1 MGLYAP
7 FRALGYITGSIPL
20 AIQARG
26 QHYFITSSIGSS
38 FQILDGEKMS
48 LLIVGDSIDSTITSI
63 QSIKDFTIVSADTK
77 IIIYNRQ
84 KIVNT
89 VDTGSQILELMVF
102 GDFCVAS
109 HESGIYIYNYITNE
123 FQNEIEIG
131 HAVTHMLHP
140 STYLNKILLAFEN
153 EVQLWNIRTVSKLYG
168 FKFSSPVTCLAQSPS
183 IDVVAVGLLDG
194 TIILHNIK
202 MDKEVMRFNQEGK
215 VTSITFRTDG
225 HTIMATGSMNGDLA
239 LWDLGEKRLVHLMA
253 HCHLSSI
260 HTCFFFNG
268 MPLLV
273 TAGSDN
279 SIKQWIFDSLD
290 GTPRLLK
297 SRSGHFKPPSSIK
310 YYDQMGHYI
319 LSSGQDQ
326 SLRVFSIIRDSQNTE
341 LSQGSLEKKSKQFKT
356 SLNQLRLPN
365 IIQFDSNEMKQKEW
379 DNVVTCHSGDSKAR
393 TWSFQRKAIGKHVL
407 AAKDNSAIKSVLI
420 SACGN
425 FCFLATSQG
434 NIDKYNIQSGLF
446 RQTIEAHKSAITCLG
461 SDNVNK
467 LLISASLDHKLKFWD
482 FNKTTLL
489 NCIDLESSISFFKLH
504 NESRL
509 LAVVTD
515 DRVIRVVDIDTFK
528 IVREFV
534 GHNNRI
540 TSLDFS
546 PDGRWLVSASLD
558 TTIRTWDLPTGF
570 LIDIF
575 KTEQICTFISFSPVG
590 DFIATTHVGHVGI
603 FLWANKSQYTHIP
616 LKSISG
622 DDVASLLLPTTSG
635 VSMEDKEQSEPENVP
650 DEEYIPIEEGMIT
663 FSTLPKSRWQNL
675 LNLDSIKERNKP
687 TEPPKQPEKAPFFLP
702 TVSASIP
709 TFEAP
714 KTESKILPREL
725 MSNNQTEL
733 SNLILNKT
741 SEDLLDHLKKLSP
754 SQIDLELRQLPVEI
768 DLKAHSSFVAHIQE
782 LLEKKI
788 DYEFVNAILCA
799 YLKIHGDI
807 VHNLDVADLK
817 AVVKEGWERL
827 EDRIMYAQCL
837 LSVMGKRILTSSA
850 VGKTC
855 LLISYTTNAFP
866 GEYIPTVFDNYS
878 ANVMVDGK
886 PINLGL
892 WDTAGQEDY
901 DRLRPLS
908 YPQTDV
914 FLICFSLV
922 SPPSFENWFP
932 EISHHAPSTPSILVG
947 TKLDLRED
955 RDTIEKLR
963 EKRMAPITYPQGT
976 QMMKEINAVKYLE
989 CSALTQK
996 GLKNVFDEAIRAVLI
1011 PPEIKKKTKKCVLM

>member
-1 MGLYAP
+1 MGLFAP

-63 QSIKDFTIVSADTK
+63 QSIKDYTIVSADTK

-84 KIVNT
+84 KIIST
-89 VDTGSQILELMVF
+89 IDTESQILELMVF
-102 GDFCVAS
+102 GDFCIAA
-109 HESGIYIYNYITNE
+109 HESGIYIYNYITSE
-123 FQNEIEIG
+123 YQNEIEIG
-131 HAVTHMLHP
+131 EPVTHLLHP
-140 STYLNKILLAFEN
+140 STYLNKILLVFDN
-153 EVQLWNIRTVSKLYG
+153 KVQLWNIRTVSKLYE
-168 FKFSSPVTCLAQSPS
+168 FKFNSPVTCMTQSPS
-183 IDVVAVGLLDG
+183 IDVIAFGLLDG

-202 MDKEVMRFNQEGK
+202 MDKEIMRFNQEGK
-215 VTSITFRTDG
+215 VTSISFRTDG
-225 HTIMATGSMNGDLA
+225 QTIMATGSMAGDLA
-239 LWDLGEKRLVHLMA
+239 LWDLGEKRLVHLMTN
-253 HCHLSSI
+253 CHLSSI

-310 YYDQMGHYI
+310 YYDQLGHYI

-326 SLRVFSIIRDSQNTE
+326 SLRLFSIIRDSQNTE

-356 SLNQLRLPN
+356 
-365 IIQFDSNEMKQKEW
+365 NEMKQKEW
-379 DNVVTCHSGDSKAR
+379 DNIVTCHSGDSKAR

-407 AAKDNSAIKSVLI
+407 SAKDNSAIKAVLI

-446 RQTIEAHKSAITCLG
+446 RQTIQAHDSAITCLG

-467 LLISASLDHKLKFWD
+467 ILISASLDHKLKFWD
-482 FNKTTLL
+482 FNKSTLL
-489 NCIDLESSISFFKLH
+489 SSIDLESSISFFKLH

-515 DRVIRVVDIDTFK
+515 DRIIRVVDIDTFK

-534 GHNNRI
+534 GHSNRI
-540 TSLDFS
+540 TCLDFS
-546 PDGRWLVSASLD
+546 PDGRWLVSSSLD

-570 LIDIF
+570 LIDVF
-575 KTEQICTFISFSPVG
+575 KTEQICTSLSFSPIG

-622 DDVASLLLPTTSG
+622 DDVASLLLPTTNG
-635 VSMEDKEQSEPENVP
+635 VSLEDEESSEPEIVP
-650 DEEYIPIEEGMIT
+650 DEEYIPVEEGMIT
-663 FSTLPKSRWQNL
+663 FSALPKSRWQNL

-687 TEPPKQPEKAPFFLP
+687 IEPPKQPEKAPFFLP
-702 TVSASIP
+702 TISGSIP

-714 KTESKILPREL
+714 QIESKILPKEL
-725 MSNNQTEL
+725 MSTNQTEL
-733 SNLILNKT
+733 SNLILNK
-741 SEDLLDHLKKLSP
+741 SSSDLLHHLMNLSP

-768 DLKAHSSFVAHIQE
+768 DLKVHSRFISHIQE
-782 LLEKKI
+782 LLEKKT

-799 YLKIHGDI
+799 YLKIHGDL
-807 VHNLDVADLK
+807 VHNLDAEGLK
-817 AVVKEGWERL
+817 TVVKEGWESL

-837 LSVMGKRILTSSA
+837 VE
-850 VGKTC
+850 
-855 LLISYTTNAFP
+855 F
-866 GEYIPTVFDNYS
+866 
-878 ANVMVDGK
+878 
-886 PINLGL
+886 
-892 WDTAGQEDY
+892 
-901 DRLRPLS
+901 
-908 YPQTDV
+908 
-914 FLICFSLV
+914 
-922 SPPSFENWFP
+922 
-932 EISHHAPSTPSILVG
+932 
-947 TKLDLRED
+947 
-955 RDTIEKLR
+955 
-963 EKRMAPITYPQGT
+963 
-976 QMMKEINAVKYLE
+976 
-989 CSALTQK
+989 
-996 GLKNVFDEAIRAVLI
+996 VLH
-1011 PPEIKKKTKKCVLM
+1011 